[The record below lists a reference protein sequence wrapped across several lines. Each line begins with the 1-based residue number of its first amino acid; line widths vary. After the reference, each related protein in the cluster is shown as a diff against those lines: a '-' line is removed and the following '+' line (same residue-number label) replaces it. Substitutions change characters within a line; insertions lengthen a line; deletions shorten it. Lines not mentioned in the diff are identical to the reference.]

1 MNTAPKGILIEVEG
15 LDGSYKSTTVDKL
28 ATRLTAEYPDRNV
41 IVVRQPG
48 GTPIAEALRNIIK
61 CPKSICENEHLFDNS
76 ELHLALASRTQLYM
90 HVILPA
96 LSRGSIVISDR
107 GHMSTIAYQS
117 YAGLSRDY
125 IAESIMREPWF
136 RRLDLLVVIDTPWQ
150 VCKTRINER
159 YEEDGLNP
167 PDALEERLEHCENV
181 YKRQEVS
188 GLTKELLGI
197 PYDEATSSSDNY
209 AELIAQQ
216 VSKLL

>member
-1 MNTAPKGILIEVEG
+1 MNATPKGILVEVEG

-28 ATRLTAEYPDRNV
+28 VTRLSAEYPDRNV

-61 CPKSICENEHLFDNS
+61 YPKNICENEHLFDNS

-107 GHMSTIAYQS
+107 GHLSTIAYQS

-125 IAESIMREPWF
+125 IAESITREPWF
-136 RRLDLLVVIDTPWQ
+136 RRLDLLAVIDTPWQ
-150 VCKTRINER
+150 VCKARIDER
-159 YEEDGLNP
+159 YEEEGLTP
-167 PDALEERLEHCENV
+167 PDVLEERLEHCEDV
-181 YKRQEVS
+181 YQNQDVS
-188 GLTKELLGI
+188 VLTHELLNI
-197 PYDEATSSSDNY
+197 TYDEATSSSDNY
-209 AELIAQQ
+209 AALIAQC